1 MFQVMIVDDEKAI
14 RENLPAIID
23 FESHGFK
30 VCATAKNGED
40 ALEKL
45 ESFRPDVIFLDVCM
59 PVMDGLTFLGKLQE
73 REANPS
79 IVMLSGYSD
88 FEYARTAIRY
98 GVRAYLTK
106 PVEEEEVEALL
117 EALAAELRER
127 SKRSKKADVQEHVL
141 AVKQMYHNGDGDRT
155 PFGDYRMMHCVVI
168 DDSAIQEESYRIAR
182 ETIEERLQGGEGAFC
197 RNRGSVLS
205 YLVSPRALEE
215 YQYSVALFGR
225 HLLYRLKKEG
235 LECALLFDEILFAR
249 SEGTFRS
256 DYDQHLYQMMTEVFW
271 GGDLLQDNLSLQT
284 EISDRRL
291 EREEEY
297 LEQLKKAMRDR
308 DHLLLLTV
316 YDRLVEAVRASR
328 LNLIFLQEVS
338 HRIYYVLTDLLSAEG
353 NEDLRLAPL
362 DWRNESCFLR
372 FEDWSRQL
380 WEQIDTAFAYVYG
393 QEDVGQ
399 GTAMKVASYARQ
411 HFREPITLKET
422 AERFFVS
429 PAYLGRSFQKT
440 VGVPFK
446 QYVNDLRIEEA
457 RRLLR
462 QTDKLIYEIAEET
475 GFAESKYFVARFTA
489 VVGMSPMEYRK
500 LSENPPKQEQGS

>member
-117 EALAAELRER
+117 EELAAELRER

-291 EREEEY
+291 EGEEEY

-353 NEDLRLAPL
+353 N
-362 DWRNESCFLR
+362 
-372 FEDWSRQL
+372 
-380 WEQIDTAFAYVYG
+380 I
-393 QEDVGQ
+393 
-399 GTAMKVASYARQ
+399 
-411 HFREPITLKET
+411 PI
-422 AERFFVS
+422 
-429 PAYLGRSFQKT
+429 
-440 VGVPFK
+440 
-446 QYVNDLRIEEA
+446 
-457 RRLLR
+457 
-462 QTDKLIYEIAEET
+462 
-475 GFAESKYFVARFTA
+475 
-489 VVGMSPMEYRK
+489 
-500 LSENPPKQEQGS
+500 